1 MSAGDV
7 QRGLEACMKTSYILV
22 DAKAAPEVLFKTVEA
37 KRLLAGRKHK
47 TINEVLEEVQIS
59 RSAFYKY
66 RDHVFSYRDA
76 GYDKMLTLSFVLE
89 DQPGVLSEVLTVL
102 SKAQVNVLTINQNIP
117 INGVAHVTMS
127 ISIDALTSDV
137 GTLLSE
143 LESTRGV
150 NRAEVLAM
158 K

>member
-1 MSAGDV
+1 
-7 QRGLEACMKTSYILV
+7 MKTSYILV
-22 DAKAAPEVLFKTVEA
+22 DSKAAPEVLFKTVEA
-37 KRLLAGRKHK
+37 KRLLAAGTHK
-47 TINEVLEEVQIS
+47 TINDILKDVQLS

-76 GYDKMLTLSFVLE
+76 GYEKMLTLSFVLE
-89 DQPGVLSEVLTVL
+89 DQPGILSEVLMVL
-102 SKAQVNVLTINQNIP
+102 SKEQVNVLTINQSIP

-127 ISIDALTSDV
+127 VSIDSLASDV
-137 GTLLSE
+137 GTLLLELSE
-143 LESTRGV
+143 TRGV